1 MQYCAEPGCPV
12 RVQSGRC
19 LSHRYVKVEIP
30 DVRKLYRLAR
40 WLRMRDEVIREQPF
54 CMVCLS
60 EGRRMITQEID
71 HIVPHEGHV
80 DRFWD
85 RSNLQGLCKGC
96 HSRKTRSGR

>member
-1 MQYCAEPGCPV
+1 MQYCAQVGCGRIV
-12 RVQSGRC
+12 ERGRC
-19 LSHRYVKVEIP
+19 PEHRLAKLEDPI
-30 DVRKLYRLAR
+30 VRKLYRLAR
-40 WLRMRDEVIREQPF
+40 WLRLRDQVIQVEPF
-54 CMVCLS
+54 CRVCLAL
-60 EGRRMITQEID
+60 GRRVLTQEID